1 MPREYAHLPVLGT
14 IRNPWEFYVSWYQH
28 QKASSRYTP
37 LFCTISDN
45 RNLDFVN
52 TIRNALDLGVD
63 AEKLRVLI
71 DALPDEFNFTDKHIP
86 NLTKGLMA
94 KIRGTGLGLYSF
106 RFNQLFG
113 PIDDVHFCRVESL
126 REDLVKFFD
135 KIGITDSELR
145 DYVLSSDKKNTSEHL
160 HYSLYYPGELADL
173 VAIRD
178 RSLIDR
184 FSYGFQNRV
193 SHASIAASH

>member
-1 MPREYAHLPVLGT
+1 MLVTENFAFIHLPRTGGTFVSDIIRKFFPSAREIGYHLPRAFMPREYAHLPVLGT

-71 DALPDEFNFTDKHIP
+71 D
-86 NLTKGLMA
+86 
-94 KIRGTGLGLYSF
+94 
-106 RFNQLFG
+106 
-113 PIDDVHFCRVESL
+113 
-126 REDLVKFFD
+126 
-135 KIGITDSELR
+135 
-145 DYVLSSDKKNTSEHL
+145 
-160 HYSLYYPGELADL
+160 
-173 VAIRD
+173 
-178 RSLIDR
+178 
-184 FSYGFQNRV
+184 
-193 SHASIAASH
+193 